1 MSCIEI
7 SVLKKKGNIEKQ
19 FTFVTIE
26 DPSKNLEWSYFE
38 KKKKGNKTMMNT
50 SRLLK
55 VNE

>member
-38 KKKKGNKTMMNT
+38 KKKKVIKQCWIQVDYW
-50 SRLLK
+50 R
-55 VNE
+55 

>member
-55 VNE
+55 VND